1 MVLKYSFPGF
11 ILAPWSSVRKENE
24 RRSKNLS
31 YVCSVCMTFVFLTVI
46 KIDAPCSVLPYPI
59 ACRPLA
65 SLGVKEFVLKYES
78 VENIFFF
85 LSCLCNS
92 PWFSRVSGALRA
104 ESPCRVSAHWT
115 PLESLWLQRNI

>member
-85 LSCLCNS
+85 CPVCVTVRGSPECLV
-92 PWFSRVSGALRA
+92 PYVQSRRA
-104 ESPCRVSAHWT
+104 EFQRT
-115 PLESLWLQRNI
+115 GPL